1 MRPRLLAVVLG
12 IFTLALPAWAAT
24 RLTYDIGG
32 GRTVTVAWPAS
43 AFPLKFAVDS
53 RLAGAT
59 PNARQLVE
67 GAEAQWSAVPDSY
80 VAFAPLTVESG
91 LHAGIDHR
99 NTITIADDLFAG
111 QKCLAFTTPVHD
123 DAGNLVDTDIQ
134 IDSSV
139 PSGNYNLQ
147 ELVTHELGHALGLDH
162 SPVLSATMYP
172 WIAPN
177 VTTPLDS
184 DDRIAI
190 ATIYPRVESGATLEG
205 HISGADGA
213 IFAAQ
218 VVAVNAQ
225 GEPVATGLSDQ
236 NGDFQLKNVPAGDYR
251 VYAEPLDGP
260 VSIDN
265 LTGVWRNAKGASFPT
280 QFATGGQP
288 LHVESGRIYGNLTV
302 TTQGA
307 VLLNPQTI
315 GVAAV
320 GSGDLKLT
328 SAPVS
333 IQPGITTQIAIG
345 GLGLGTGTT
354 FEVLNPGFHRTSDF
368 TFGPNYSR
376 ATFRVDSNISDR
388 SAVILVHQGNDM
400 AALTGAL
407 RIDGS
412 GPAVHPR
419 AVGK

>member
-1 MRPRLLAVVLG
+1 
-12 IFTLALPAWAAT
+12 
-24 RLTYDIGG
+24 
-32 GRTVTVAWPAS
+32 
-43 AFPLKFAVDS
+43 
-53 RLAGAT
+53 
-59 PNARQLVE
+59 
-67 GAEAQWSAVPDSY
+67 
-80 VAFAPLTVESG
+80 
-91 LHAGIDHR
+91 
-99 NTITIADDLFAG
+99 
-111 QKCLAFTTPVHD
+111 
-123 DAGNLVDTDIQ
+123 
-134 IDSSV
+134 
-139 PSGNYNLQ
+139 
-147 ELVTHELGHALGLDH
+147 
-162 SPVLSATMYP
+162 MYP

-205 HISGADGA
+205 HISGVDGA

-260 VSIDN
+260 VAVEN
-265 LTGVWRNAKGASFPT
+265 LTGVWRNAKGAAFPT
-280 QFATGGQP
+280 QFATDGQP
-288 LHVESGRIYGNLTV
+288 LHVESGRIYGNLTF
-302 TTQGA
+302 TPQGA
-307 VLLNPQTI
+307 VTLNPQTI
-315 GVAAV
+315 GLAAV

-345 GLGLGTGTT
+345 GQGLGTGTT
-354 FEVLNPGFHRTSDF
+354 FEVLNPGFHRTSEF
-368 TFGPNYSR
+368 TFGPNYTR
-376 ATFRVDSNISDR
+376 ATFRVDGNISDR
-388 SAVILVHQGNDM
+388 SAVILVHEGNDI

-407 RIDGS
+407 RIDGGGG
-412 GPAVHPR
+412 GPLHPR

>member
-1 MRPRLLAVVLG
+1 MRSRLLAGILG
-12 IFTLALPAWAAT
+12 ILTLALPAWAAA
-24 RLTYDIGG
+24 RLTYDMGG
-32 GRTVTVAWPAS
+32 GRTVTVAWPAA
-43 AFPLKFAVDS
+43 AFPLKFAVDG
-53 RLAGAT
+53 RLAGSV
-59 PNARQLVE
+59 PNAKQLVE
-67 GAEAQWSAVPDSY
+67 GAETQWSSVPGSF

-91 LHAGIDHR
+91 LHAGIDNR
-99 NTITIADDLFAG
+99 NTITVADDLFAN

-134 IDSSV
+134 IDASV
-139 PSGNYNLQ
+139 PTAGKYNLQ
-147 ELVTHELGHALGLDH
+147 ELVAHELGHALGLDH
-162 SPVLSATMYP
+162 SAVLSATMYP

-190 ATIYPRVESGATLEG
+190 ATIYPGAESGATLQG

-225 GEPVATGLSDQ
+225 GEPVATSLSDQ

-260 VSIDN
+260 VSPDN
-265 LTGVWRNAKGASFPT
+265 LTGVWRNAKTASFPT
-280 QFATGGQP
+280 QFATDGQP

-307 VLLNPQTI
+307 VTLNPQTI
-315 GVAAV
+315 GLAAV

-333 IQPGITTQIAIG
+333 IQPGMTTQIAVG
-345 GLGLGTGTT
+345 GQGLGSGTT
-354 FEVLNPGFHRTSDF
+354 FH
-368 TFGPNYSR
+368 
-376 ATFRVDSNISDR
+376 VDGNISDR
-388 SAVILVHQGNDM
+388 SAVILVHEGNDM

-407 RIDGS
+407 RIDG
-412 GPAVHPR
+412 GGQAVHPR